1 MNLVMKYVLTL
12 LTTTLLFVSCG
23 GDDPIATP
31 VCSFPVVFGLDGG
44 DASVDYYYEGTDTN
58 PQKLVEDVL
67 LQDIV
72 LLDGDGQGLDFFST
86 KRAVGN
92 NLYEELSNEWL
103 TIKTLNE
110 SDSHKI
116 NVNIAQ
122 SEKERCIELCLFVK
136 GLELPILH
144 IKQIDK
150 Q

>member
-1 MNLVMKYVLTL
+1 MNLVIKYVLTL

-23 GDDPIATP
+23 GDDPITTP

-44 DASVDYYYEGTDTN
+44 DASVDYYYEGTDTK

>member
-1 MNLVMKYVLTL
+1 MVGL
-12 LTTTLLFVSCG
+12 
-23 GDDPIATP
+23 
-31 VCSFPVVFGLDGG
+31 CSFPVVFGLDGG
-44 DASVDYYYEGTDTN
+44 DASVDYYYEGTDTK